1 MEQGNTTT
9 VTERLLQEAPNFFH
23 LPADYS
29 DDDLIIFDNIK
40 FFAESEPVKPNL
52 NVMAICTQGRLAAK
66 MNGETVE
73 VHANEM
79 FLCPPNVV
87 IEDIMVSPDFAYVA
101 LGITT
106 RGMQAFLQNNLNLWN
121 QAMYVNRVKVLKFS
135 ERDILFYKKFYELIR
150 LCIDAGRD
158 YAGQLQPYR
167 QEVLLTLVRSA
178 LLGLCNV
185 LVQNLQQTRSL
196 QMENEDGRP
205 HNGNV
210 FNRFL
215 ELLQKSEI
223 KHQPVEYFANK
234 LCVTP
239 KYLTVA
245 CKKNSGKTAN
255 AWITEYTLADIAYY
269 LKSTDIPIKE
279 VATRLGFP
287 NASFFGK
294 FVKDHF
300 NMSPKRYRMLNR

>member
-1 MEQGNTTT
+1 MGQNNTTT
-9 VTERLLQEAPNFFH
+9 ATERLLQETPGFFH

-29 DDDLIIFDNIK
+29 DDDLIIVDNIK

-52 NVMAICTQGRLAAK
+52 NVMAICTQGRLEAK
-66 MNGETVE
+66 MNGESVE

-87 IEDIMVSPDFAYVA
+87 IEGIMVSPDFEYVA

-106 RGMQAFLQNNLNLWN
+106 KGMQAFLHNNIDLWN
-121 QAMYVNRVKVLKFS
+121 QAMYVNRVKVLRFS

-185 LVQNLQQTRSL
+185 LAQNLQQVQTAPDNAEES
-196 QMENEDGRP
+196 RP
-205 HNGNV
+205 RNGNV

-215 ELLQKSEI
+215 ELLQKSEV
-223 KHQPVEYFANK
+223 KHLPVEHFANQ
-234 LCVTP
+234 LCITP
-239 KYLTVA
+239 KYLTVT

-255 AWITEYTLADIAYY
+255 QWITEYTLADIAFY
-269 LKSTDIPIKE
+269 LKSTDMPIKE
-279 VATRLGFP
+279 VATQVGFP

-300 NMSPKRYRMLNR
+300 KMSPKRYRMLNR